1 MDSELLAVFVLF
13 GSFFAMLALGVP
25 VAFGIAVSSFF
36 AMAAYADVELAL
48 KAAAQGLATGV
59 DSFTFL
65 AIPLFVIAGTVM
77 NSGSIARRLI
87 NLANVVAAP
96 LPGALAHCN
105 IIANTLFGA
114 LAGIASA
121 AAIAVG
127 GTIIPTAEKKGYHK
141 DFMAAVNA
149 ASAPAGL
156 IIPPSGSLILFSL
169 YSGGTSIAALFIA
182 GYIPGAIWGLAC
194 IIPALIFTRRHKYP
208 TTPYPPLKQ
217 IFLAFWQAIPP
228 LMMILLV
235 IGGIVGGFFTPTEA
249 AGMAVFFS
257 VFLSMAYRDMS
268 FRQLPK
274 IFIDSVVP
282 TAICT
287 FLVAASGVMG
297 WALNFAAI
305 PTLISEAIL
314 SVSDNYVILLLLINL
329 MLLLVGTFLDL
340 TPALIIFTPILLPI
354 FTELG
359 MHPVHVGI
367 MMVFNLCIGL
377 ISPPVGTLLFVSCT
391 IAKIPFQSI
400 LRPILP
406 IIGVLIV
413 GLLLITFIPELS
425 LFLPRAFGLI
435 R

>member
-1 MDSELLAVFVLF
+1 MDAELLTVLVLF
-13 GSFFAMLALGVP
+13 GSFFIMLVLGVP
-25 VAFGIAVSSFF
+25 VAFGIAISSFC
-36 AMAAYADVELAL
+36 ALAAYADVELAL

-87 NLANVVAAP
+87 NLAKVVAAP
-96 LPGALAHCN
+96 LPGVLVHCN

-127 GTIIPTAEKKGYHK
+127 GTLIPTAVKEGYHR

-182 GYIPGAIWGLAC
+182 GYLPGLIWCLSC
-194 IIPALIFTRRHKYP
+194 IVPALLFTRKHKYR
-208 TTPYPPLKQ
+208 TDPYPPLATM
-217 IFLAFWQAIPP
+217 LRAVADALPP
-228 LMMILLV
+228 LAMIVLV
-235 IGGIVGGFFTPTEA
+235 IGGIVGGYFTPTEA

-257 VFLSMAYRDMS
+257 VALSMAYGELS

-297 WALNFAAI
+297 WVLNFASI
-305 PTLISEAIL
+305 PTLISDSIL
-314 SVSDNYVILLLLINL
+314 AFSNDKVVLLLLINL
-329 MLLLVGTFLDL
+329 MLLVVGTFLDL

-377 ISPPVGTLLFVSCT
+377 ISPPVGTLLFVSCS
-391 IAKIPFQSI
+391 IAKLPFQAI
-400 LRPILP
+400 LRPIMP
-406 IIGVLIV
+406 MIGMLIL
-413 GLLLITFIPELS
+413 GLMLITFIPEIS
-425 LFLPRAFGLI
+425 LFLPRMFGLI
-435 R
+435 Q